1 MWFAKSWRPVSLLAA
16 TVACILVLGA
26 CSAGS
31 LGSSDDE
38 GGATTLTFLVDNADG
53 SLKPAQGLAEAFH
66 AKNPDITVQVQT
78 RPGGSEGDNIVKT
91 RLSTGEM
98 TDVFLYNSGSL
109 FQALN
114 PQQSLTPLT
123 GEAWANQVDDTF
135 KPVVSVGNELYGAPI
150 TGSSAGGILYN
161 RKVYEQ
167 LGLQV
172 PTTWTEF
179 MANNAKIKAAGID
192 PVIQT
197 YQDTWTSQLFV
208 LADYHNVA
216 AADPDWAEKYTA
228 GQVKY
233 AQEPAVKGFQ
243 RLEEVHKAGYENKDY
258 RSMKFEKG
266 VADLAAGKGAHFP
279 MLTFAVGTLAASDPE
294 HINDVGFFGQPGDDA
309 SKAGMTIW
317 MPAGLYIPKS
327 TEGAQLEAAKKFV
340 AFVASPEGCEVQTKA
355 YPRLARTWSRAARCR
370 PTPRRRSRTWW
381 PTWRRGTSRPHW
393 SSSPPSRDRPWS
405 RSPSRSV
412 RDCDLPRPGPRST
425 TKTSRSRLSS
435 WVSRAGSSAGTLL
448 GATARSLRVG
458 L

>member
-1 MWFAKSWRPVSLLAA
+1 MRFAKRWRPVSLLAA
-16 TVACILVLGA
+16 TVACILALGA

-31 LGSSDDE
+31 LGSSDE
-38 GGATTLTFLVDNADG
+38 GGGTTLTFLVDNADG
-53 SLKPAQGLAEAFH
+53 SVKPAQGLAEAFH
-66 AKNPDITVQVQT
+66 AKNPDITVQVQQ

-114 PQQSLTPLT
+114 PKQNLTPLT
-123 GEAWANQVDDTF
+123 GEAWANQVEDIF
-135 KPVVSVGNELYGAPI
+135 KPTVSVDNELYGAPI

-161 RKVYEQ
+161 RKVYEE

-172 PTTWTEF
+172 PKTWAEF
-179 MANNAKIKAAGID
+179 MANNAKVKAAGID

-216 AADPDWAEKYTA
+216 AADPGWAEKYTA

-266 VADLAAGKGAHFP
+266 VSDLAAGKGAHFP

-294 HINDVGFFGQPGDDA
+294 RINDVGFFAQPGDDA
-309 SKAGMTIW
+309 AKNGLTIW

-340 AFVASPEGCEVQTKA
+340 AFVASTEGCDTQSKA
-355 YPRLARTWSRAARCR
+355 YPPAGPYMVTACELPAD
-370 PTPRRRSRTWW
+370 TPQAVKDLVAYVDQGNITTALEFQSPIKGPALEQITVEVGSGLRSAQD
-381 PTWRRGTSRPHW
+381 GAELY
-393 SSSPPSRDRPWS
+393 DKD
-405 RSPSRSV
+405 V
-412 RDCDLPRPGPRST
+412 KKQAQQLGLPG
-425 TKTSRSRLSS
+425 
-435 WVSRAGSSAGTLL
+435 WE
-448 GATARSLRVG
+448 
-458 L
+458 

>member
-1 MWFAKSWRPVSLLAA
+1 MRFAKSWRPVSLLAA
-16 TVACILVLGA
+16 TVACVLALGA

-31 LGSSDDE
+31 LGSSDE
-38 GGATTLTFLVDNADG
+38 GGGTTLSFLVDNADA
-53 SLKPAQGLAEAFH
+53 SLKPAQALAEAFH
-66 AKNPDITVQVQT
+66 AKNPDVTVQVQT

-114 PQQSLTPLT
+114 PQQNLLPLT
-123 GEAWANQVDDTF
+123 GEPWANQVEEIF
-135 KPVVSVGNELYGAPI
+135 KPTVSADNELYGAPI

-161 RKVYEQ
+161 KKVYER

-172 PTTWTEF
+172 PETWAEF

-192 PVIQT
+192 PVIGA

-208 LADYHNVA
+208 LADFHNLA
-216 AADPDWAEKYTA
+216 AADPSWAEKYTA

-243 RLEEVHKAGYENKDY
+243 RLEEVHKAGYQNKNY
-258 RSMKFEKG
+258 RSMKFEAGMKL
-266 VADLAAGKGAHFP
+266 LASGKAAHFP
-279 MLTFAVGTLAASDPE
+279 MLTFAVGTLASDPE

-355 YPRLARTWSRAARCR
+355 YPPAGPYMVQGCELPADVPNAVKDVVAYVEKGNI
-370 PTPRRRSRTWW
+370 TPALEF
-381 PTWRRGTSRPHW
+381 
-393 SSSPPSRDRPWS
+393 SSPIKGPALEQITVEVGSGLRSAADGAALYDQDVKKQAQQLGLKGWS
-405 RSPSRSV
+405 
-412 RDCDLPRPGPRST
+412 
-425 TKTSRSRLSS
+425 
-435 WVSRAGSSAGTLL
+435 
-448 GATARSLRVG
+448 
-458 L
+458 

>member
-1 MWFAKSWRPVSLLAA
+1 MRFAKSWRPIPLLAA
-16 TVACILVLGA
+16 TVACILALGA
-26 CSAGS
+26 CSAGD
-31 LGSSDDE
+31 LGSSDE
-38 GGATTLTFLVDNADG
+38 GGGTTLSFLVDNADA
-53 SLKPAQGLAEAFH
+53 SLKPAQALAEAFH
-66 AKNPDITVQVQT
+66 AKNPDITVEVQT
-78 RPGGSEGDNIVKT
+78 RPGGSEGDNLVKT

-114 PQQSLTPLT
+114 PKQNLTPLT
-123 GEAWANQVDDTF
+123 GEAWAGQLEEVF
-135 KPVVSVGNELYGAPI
+135 KPTVSVDNELYGAPI

-161 RKVYEQ
+161 RTVYEK

-172 PTTWTEF
+172 PKTWAEF

-197 YQDTWTSQLFV
+197 YSDTWTSQLFV
-208 LADYHNVA
+208 LADFHNLA
-216 AADPDWAEKYTA
+216 AADPGWAEKYTA

-266 VADLAAGKGAHFP
+266 VAELAAGKGAHFP
-279 MLTFAVGTLAASDPE
+279 MLTFAVGALASSDPD

-340 AFVASPEGCEVQTKA
+340 AFVASPEGCDVQTKA
-355 YPRLARTWSRAARCR
+355 YPPAGPYMVKGCKLPADVPQAIKDVVAYVEQGNITPALEFVSPIKGPALEQITVEVGSGLRSAPDGAALYDKDVKKQAQQL
-370 PTPRRRSRTWW
+370 
-381 PTWRRGTSRPHW
+381 G
-393 SSSPPSRDRPWS
+393 
-405 RSPSRSV
+405 
-412 RDCDLPRPGPRST
+412 LPG
-425 TKTSRSRLSS
+425 
-435 WVSRAGSSAGTLL
+435 WE
-448 GATARSLRVG
+448 
-458 L
+458 

>member
-1 MWFAKSWRPVSLLAA
+1 MRRAKSWRPIPLLAA
-16 TVACILVLGA
+16 AVACILVLGA

-31 LGSSDDE
+31 LGSSDK
-38 GGATTLTFLVDNADG
+38 GGGTTLNFLVDNSEG
-53 SLKPAQGLAEAFH
+53 STKPAQGLAAAFH

-114 PQQSLTPLT
+114 PQKNLVPLT
-123 GEAWANQVDDTF
+123 GEPWANQVEDIF
-135 KPVVSVGNELYGAPI
+135 KPTVSRGSELYGAPI
-150 TGSSAGGILYN
+150 TSSFGGGILYN
-161 RKVYEQ
+161 KKVYEK

-172 PTTWTEF
+172 PKTWSEF

-192 PVIQT
+192 PVIQS
-197 YQDTWTSQLFV
+197 YQDTWTSQLLV
-208 LADYHNVA
+208 LADYHNIA
-216 AADPDWAEKYTA
+216 AADPGWAQKYTN

-258 RSMKFEKG
+258 RSIKFEKG
-266 VADLAAGKGAHFP
+266 VSLLAAGKGAHYP
-279 MLTFAVGTLAASDPE
+279 MLGVVVGNLATSDPE

-309 SKAGMTIW
+309 AKDGTTIW

-340 AFVASPEGCEVQTKA
+340 AFVASQEGCDVQSKA
-355 YPRLARTWSRAARCR
+355 FPPSGPYMITGCELPADVPAAVKDLVAYVKAGKV
-370 PTPRRRSRTWW
+370 TPALEF
-381 PTWRRGTSRPHW
+381 
-393 SSSPPSRDRPWS
+393 SSPVKGPALEQITVEVGSGL
-405 RSPSRSV
+405 RSAADGAALYDKDV
-412 RDCDLPRPGPRST
+412 
-425 TKTSRSRLSS
+425 KKQ
-435 WVSRAGSSAGTLL
+435 AQQL
-448 GATARSLRVG
+448 GLKG
-458 L
+458 WE

>member
-1 MWFAKSWRPVSLLAA
+1 MRFAKSWRPVTLLAA
-16 TVACILVLGA
+16 TLSCILVLGA

-31 LGSSDDE
+31 LGSSDEDA
-38 GGATTLTFLVDNADG
+38 GTALTFLVDNADA
-53 SLKPAQGLAEAFH
+53 SVKPAQALAEAFH

-114 PQQSLTPLT
+114 PKQNLTALT
-123 GEAWANQVDDTF
+123 GEAWVNQLEDIF
-135 KPVVSVGNELYGAPI
+135 KPVVSVENELYGAPI

-161 RKVYEQ
+161 RKVYER

-172 PTTWTEF
+172 PTTWAEF

-192 PVIQT
+192 PVIQS

-216 AADPDWAEKYTA
+216 ATDPDWATKYTN

-258 RSMKFEKG
+258 RSMKFDAGMKL
-266 VADLAAGKGAHFP
+266 LASGKGAHFP
-279 MLTFAVGTLAASDPE
+279 MLTFAVGTLAASDPDR
-294 HINDVGFFGQPGDDA
+294 INDVGFFGQPGDDA
-309 SKAGMTIW
+309 AKAGMTIW
-317 MPAGLYIPKS
+317 MPA
-327 TEGAQLEAAKKFV
+327 E
-340 AFVASPEGCEVQTKA
+340 
-355 YPRLARTWSRAARCR
+355 RLGQH
-370 PTPRRRSRTWW
+370 PLL
-381 PTWRRGTSRPHW
+381 
-393 SSSPPSRDRPWS
+393 DR
-405 RSPSRSV
+405 
-412 RDCDLPRPGPRST
+412 RPGEVGELGPAT
-425 TKTSRSRLSS
+425 HD
-435 WVSRAGSSAGTLL
+435 RAGQVEAGPLH
-448 GATARSLRVG
+448 R
-458 L
+458 

>member
-1 MWFAKSWRPVSLLAA
+1 MRFAKPWRPVPLLAA
-16 TVACILVLGA
+16 TVACVLALGA

-31 LGSSDDE
+31 LGSSDK
-38 GGATTLTFLVDNADG
+38 GGGTTLTFLVDNADG
-53 SLKPAQGLAEAFH
+53 SVKPAQALAAAFH

-78 RPGGSEGDNIVKT
+78 RPGGSDGDNIVKT

-114 PQQSLTPLT
+114 PKQNLTPLT
-123 GEAWANQVDDTF
+123 GEAWAGQIEDTF
-135 KPVVSVGNELYGAPI
+135 KPTVSVDNELYGAPI

-161 RKVYEQ
+161 RKVYEE

-172 PTTWTEF
+172 PKTWAEF

-208 LADYHNVA
+208 LADFHNVA
-216 AADPDWAEKYTA
+216 SADPGWAGKYTA

-243 RLEEVHKAGYENKDY
+243 RLEEVHKAGYENKNY

-266 VADLAAGKGAHFP
+266 VSDLAAGKGAHFP
-279 MLTFAVGTLAASDPE
+279 MLTFAVGTLAASDPA

-309 SKAGMTIW
+309 AKAGMTIW

-327 TEGAQLEAAKKFV
+327 TEGAQLDAAKKFV
-340 AFVASPEGCEVQTKA
+340 AFVATPEGCDVQTKA
-355 YPRLARTWSRAARCR
+355 YPPAGPYMVKGCELPADVPQAVKDVVAYVKKGNI
-370 PTPRRRSRTWW
+370 TPALEF
-381 PTWRRGTSRPHW
+381 
-393 SSSPPSRDRPWS
+393 SSPIKGPALEQITVEVGSGLRSAQDGAALYDKDVKKQAQQLGLKGWS
-405 RSPSRSV
+405 
-412 RDCDLPRPGPRST
+412 
-425 TKTSRSRLSS
+425 
-435 WVSRAGSSAGTLL
+435 
-448 GATARSLRVG
+448 
-458 L
+458 